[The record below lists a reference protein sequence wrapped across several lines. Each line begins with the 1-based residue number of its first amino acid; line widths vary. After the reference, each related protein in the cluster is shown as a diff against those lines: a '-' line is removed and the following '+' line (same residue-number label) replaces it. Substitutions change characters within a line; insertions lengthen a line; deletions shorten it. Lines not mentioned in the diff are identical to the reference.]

1 MGLLDFIR
9 GNSVDRLDTRE
20 LKEEEMRLQNHIELA
35 RKDILKIEKQKKDMF
50 KQGVGADLIKK
61 KMLAQQIKHLD
72 VQAQMKIKQFMMM
85 HKQYMFVS
93 NLVVVKKY
101 EKELKQNKIWS
112 KITNIEP
119 SKFESALINVNLKGK
134 SFEEVLN
141 NLNNVFEMSLTESG
155 LEDLWTTPKNSFS
168 KPGAVWRPV
177 QLTLKKPRNW
187 FQQKNSWRKRILRG
201 INRGIF
207 ILIFRGKK
215 SYRFVQF

>member
-1 MGLLDFIR
+1 MGLIDFIT
-9 GNSVDRLDTRE
+9 GNSVDRLNIRE

-35 RKDILKIEKQKKDMF
+35 RKDILKLEKQKKDLF

-72 VQAQMKIKQFMMM
+72 MQAQMKIKQFMTM

-112 KITNIEP
+112 KITSIEP

-141 NLNNVFEMSLTESG
+141 NLNNVFEMSLSESSLEASTDETEKQLLEAWSG
-155 LEDLWTTPKNSFS
+155 VETGAINVDEAQKLVSTEKHLEATDTEGS
-168 KPGAVWRPV
+168 
-177 QLTLKKPRNW
+177 
-187 FQQKNSWRKRILRG
+187 
-201 INRGIF
+201 
-207 ILIFRGKK
+207 
-215 SYRFVQF
+215 

>member
-72 VQAQMKIKQFMMM
+72 MQAQLKIKQFMMM

-119 SKFESALINVNLKGK
+119 SKFENALINVNLKGK

-141 NLNNVFEMSLTESG
+141 NLNNVFEMSLTDSSLEESTDDTEKQL
-155 LEDLWTTPKNSFS
+155 LEAWSGVETGSINVEEAQKLVSTEK
-168 KPGAVWRPV
+168 
-177 QLTLKKPRNW
+177 QLEKKDIEGN
-187 FQQKNSWRKRILRG
+187 
-201 INRGIF
+201 
-207 ILIFRGKK
+207 
-215 SYRFVQF
+215 

>member
-1 MGLLDFIR
+1 MGLIDFIT
-9 GNSVDRLDTRE
+9 GNSVDRLNVRE

-35 RKDILKIEKQKKDMF
+35 RKDILKLEKQKKDLF

-72 VQAQMKIKQFMMM
+72 MQAQMKIKQFMTM

-112 KITNIEP
+112 KITSIEP

-141 NLNNVFEMSLTESG
+141 NLNNVFEMSLSESSLESSTDETEKQLLEAWSG
-155 LEDLWTTPKNSFS
+155 VET
-168 KPGAVWRPV
+168 GAINVDEA
-177 QLTLKKPRNW
+177 
-187 FQQKNSWRKRILRG
+187 QKLVSVEKQMEAKDTEG
-201 INRGIF
+201 T
-207 ILIFRGKK
+207 
-215 SYRFVQF
+215 

>member
-155 LEDLWTTPKNSFS
+155 LEESVDDTEK
-168 KPGAVWRPV
+168 
-177 QLTLKKPRNW
+177 QLLEAWSGVETGSINVEEAQKLVSTEKQLEKKDTEGN
-187 FQQKNSWRKRILRG
+187 
-201 INRGIF
+201 
-207 ILIFRGKK
+207 
-215 SYRFVQF
+215 

>member
-1 MGLLDFIR
+1 MGLIDFIT
-9 GNSVDRLDTRE
+9 GNSVDRLNVRE

-72 VQAQMKIKQFMMM
+72 VQAQMKIKQFMTM

-112 KITNIEP
+112 KITSIEP

-141 NLNNVFEMSLTESG
+141 NLNNVFEMSLSESSLEASTDETEKQLLEAWSG
-155 LEDLWTTPKNSFS
+155 VET
-168 KPGAVWRPV
+168 GAINVDEA
-177 QLTLKKPRNW
+177 
-187 FQQKNSWRKRILRG
+187 QKLVSVEKQMEAKDTEG
-201 INRGIF
+201 T
-207 ILIFRGKK
+207 
-215 SYRFVQF
+215 

>member
-1 MGLLDFIR
+1 MGLIDFIT
-9 GNSVDRLDTRE
+9 GNSVDRLNVRE

-35 RKDILKIEKQKKDMF
+35 RKDILKLEKQKKDLF

-72 VQAQMKIKQFMMM
+72 VQAQMKIKQFMTM

-112 KITNIEP
+112 KITSIEP
-119 SKFESALINVNLKGK
+119 SKFESALIKVNLKGK

-141 NLNNVFEMSLTESG
+141 NLNNVFEMSLSESSLEASTDETEKQLLEAWSG
-155 LEDLWTTPKNSFS
+155 VETGAINVDEAQKLVSTEKHLEATDTEGN
-168 KPGAVWRPV
+168 
-177 QLTLKKPRNW
+177 
-187 FQQKNSWRKRILRG
+187 
-201 INRGIF
+201 
-207 ILIFRGKK
+207 
-215 SYRFVQF
+215 